1 MSEVRVAF
9 TRGVEFDELV
19 EHARDQGWRAETPSG
34 YPVPATDPLE
44 ADAYVF
50 LWRFGVDGIARFV
63 DDEVTEVQFI
73 QLDGEGAHTTATIL
87 AEKFST
93 VSYADCLN
101 LLNGQISTDE
111 REKALEMIGLIAP
124 RDYASGVHEAI
135 LGGLESDSSVIRTAA
150 ISAILQL
157 SWVEFRSALRHVV
170 DSDPDPN
177 NRAYASNVLHALPP
191 V

>member
-111 REKALEMIGLIAP
+111 SVFRGAEGQAAGQYAVRIAATGEIEGEAP
-124 RDYASGVHEAI
+124 GVQDAGE
-135 LGGLESDSSVIRTAA
+135 R
-150 ISAILQL
+150 
-157 SWVEFRSALRHVV
+157 
-170 DSDPDPN
+170 
-177 NRAYASNVLHALPP
+177 
-191 V
+191 

>member
-9 TRGVEFDELV
+9 TRGVKFDELV
-19 EHARDQGWRAETPSG
+19 EHARDQGWRVETPSG

-124 RDYASGVHEAI
+124 RDYTSGVHEAI
-135 LGGLESDSSVIRTAA
+135 FGGLESDSSAIRTAA

-157 SWVEFRSALRHVV
+157 SWVEFRPALRNVV